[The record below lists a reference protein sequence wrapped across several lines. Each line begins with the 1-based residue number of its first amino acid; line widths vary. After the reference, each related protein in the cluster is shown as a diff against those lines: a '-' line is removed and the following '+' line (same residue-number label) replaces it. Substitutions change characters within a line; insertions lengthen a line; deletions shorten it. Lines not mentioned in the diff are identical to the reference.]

1 MGMAWRSAI
10 DNTRLLPDTLPEVTV
25 SLHAHGAGR
34 GLVAKFMACRGRLA
48 QPDRPEPMLIFEQS
62 QPGRSAVAQHPA
74 ADEVPSDIPVALL
87 RTTPVGLPEVSEL
100 QVVRH
105 YTNLSRKNFSIDTN
119 FYPLGSCTMK
129 YNPRACHSV
138 ALMDGFANR
147 HPYAPDVL
155 SQGFLSCMH
164 DLQEILAEVTG
175 MKGGVSLAPMAGAQG
190 EFAGVAMIMAYHKSR
205 GDLERT
211 EIIVPDAAHGTNP
224 ATAVMCGCTVR
235 EIQTLDNGD
244 VDVDALKAV
253 LGRKTAGIMLTNPST
268 IGVFERRIVE
278 IAKLVHDA
286 GGLLYYDGANLNAI
300 LGKVRPGDMGFD
312 AIHMNLHKTFSTPH
326 GGGGPGAGAVGVSE
340 RLKPFLPIPMVA
352 KAEDGMYRW
361 LRKKDRPQSIGR
373 LSAFAGNAGVLIRA
387 YVYARMLGREGM
399 TRVAEFATL
408 NANYL
413 ARQLQKAGFTLAYPE
428 RRASHEFIV
437 TVQPQKKANG
447 ITALDFSKALLDHGI
462 HAPTNYFPLL
472 VPECL
477 LIEPTETESKETLDE
492 FVEVMAELLA
502 ESRDNPEH
510 MKGAPYTMP
519 VRRLD
524 DVKAVKELD
533 IAYRPAA

>member
-1 MGMAWRSAI
+1 
-10 DNTRLLPDTLPEVTV
+10 
-25 SLHAHGAGR
+25 
-34 GLVAKFMACRGRLA
+34 
-48 QPDRPEPMLIFEQS
+48 MLIYEQS

-74 ADEVPSDIPVALL
+74 DRSTAAAASIQDIPAALL
-87 RTTPVGLPEVSEL
+87 RDTPVGLPEVSEL

-105 YTNLSRKNFSIDTN
+105 YTNLSRRNFSIDTQ

-129 YNPRACHSV
+129 YNPRACHSL
-138 ALMDGFANR
+138 ALLDGFA
-147 HPYAPDVL
+147 
-155 SQGFLSCMH
+155 S
-164 DLQEILAEVTG
+164 
-175 MKGGVSLAPMAGAQG
+175 
-190 EFAGVAMIMAYHKSR
+190 
-205 GDLERT
+205 
-211 EIIVPDAAHGTNP
+211 
-224 ATAVMCGCTVR
+224 VR
-235 EIQTLDNGD
+235 EIPTKGD
-244 VDVDALKAV
+244 GDIDIEALKLV
-253 LGRKTAGIMLTNPST
+253 LGPNTAGIMLTNPST

-278 IAKLVHDA
+278 IAKLVHAA

-340 RLKPFLPIPMVA
+340 RLRDFLPIPMIEKIVLPSPAGRGGGGEGSEHAGTARGTEPSSAPAGHLAPRPGLRDDA
-352 KAEDGMYRW
+352 KAFSAARADGSQAQSLTPEGEGKIWYRFI
-361 LRKKDRPQSIGR
+361 RKKDRPLSIGR
-373 LSAFAGNAGVLIRA
+373 LSAFAGNAGVLLRA

-399 TRVAEFATL
+399 VRVAEYATL

-413 ARQLQKAGFTLAYPE
+413 AAQLRKAGFTLAYPE

-447 ITALDFSKALLDHGI
+447 ITALDFSKALLDHNI

-477 LIEPTETESKETLDE
+477 LIEPTETESKQTLDE
-492 FVEVMAELLA
+492 FIAVMTQLLA
-502 ESRDNPEH
+502 EARDNPER

-524 DVKAVKELD
+524 DVKAVRELD
-533 IAYRPAA
+533 VAFKPAAAAQPAAA